1 MLGGTKTQL
10 DCLKEKH
17 AVFLAAY
24 RNQQWDAAERL
35 IGDCREIKVSQLE
48 TCYSLFASRISL
60 LRQSS
65 LPANWD
71 GSFAM
76 TEK

>member
-1 MLGGTKTQL
+1 MLPS
-10 DCLKEKH
+10 
-17 AVFLAAY
+17 V
-24 RNQQWDAAERL
+24 L
-35 IGDCREIKVSQLE
+35 IADCRAIGVSQLD
-48 TCYSLFASRISL
+48 TCYSLFASRINL